1 MGGGS
6 LLTQWIAK
14 YGYVPIVLI
23 GMAGLALEIGT
34 VEWKSGST
42 IVAEAPVV
50 AETFVERWPLA
61 LETKAEPRPSM
72 QLAALDPDTRLL
84 DEFDQPASKGYIMYA
99 NSPVYWTPVP
109 LPDEINSARA
119 PHNNDIR
126 AEIEQAAMLFDVD
139 VGMMKAFAEIESR
152 LQSESY
158 DRQIQVPVPAFRLGV
173 CQILAWRHLRHPR
186 LLDRGG
192 KKVCD

>member
-1 MGGGS
+1 MKNGS

-23 GMAGLALEIGT
+23 GMAGLAPEIRAG
-34 VEWKSGST
+34 ERKSGDT

-50 AETFVERWPLA
+50 AE
-61 LETKAEPRPSM
+61 
-72 QLAALDPDTRLL
+72 
-84 DEFDQPASKGYIMYA
+84 PASKGYIMYA
-99 NSPVYWTPVP
+99 NSPAHWTPVP
-109 LPDEINSARA
+109 LPDEINSDRG
-119 PHNNDIR
+119 PHNNIR

-139 VGMMKAFAEIESR
+139 VRMMKVFAEIEFW
-152 LQSESY
+152 LQSESH
-158 DRQIQVPVPAFRLGV
+158 DRQIQVLIPAFRLGV

-192 KKVCD
+192 QKGCD